1 VGHGNLDYGTATY
14 TGSRDQADVVQA
26 LNQIGAFSYRAEAGG
41 NPKHPGDLNFRFTTG
56 AYPDLFNY
64 GPSPHFLVPNDPR
77 ATVPVG
83 PGYVTGFHVDS
94 KTGSLSH
101 GACAWLGLGCQ

>member
-1 VGHGNLDYGTATY
+1 MGHGNLDYGSATY
-14 TGSRDQADVVQA
+14 KWSRDQADVVQA
-26 LNQIGAFSYRAEAGG
+26 LNQMGAFSYLAEAGG